1 MAASSCCSVQRY
13 LLLPRRT
20 QGLFSLCQQSASLMV
35 RVAFALNAFK
45 IHLGLQLADTT
56 ACTWFV
62 RMLKAHSSHLRI
74 AHISRMA
81 FATAALCFE
90 SSFAGR
96 AASERN
102 SYCCL

>member
-13 LLLPRRT
+13 RLLPRRT
-20 QGLFSLCQQSASLMV
+20 QGLFSLGQQPVSLMV

-56 ACTWFV
+56 TCTWFV
-62 RMLKAHSSHLRI
+62 RMLKAHSSHLRM
-74 AHISRMA
+74 AHVSRMA

-102 SYCCL
+102 SYCCP